1 MNEREKKKGTAD
13 LNSCRYNEALYSK
26 EIFYFLEMFLFLLN
40 IRYAFCDLCLVTYP
54 HTLS

>member
-1 MNEREKKKGTAD
+1 MRWGEGTAG
-13 LNSCRYNEALYSK
+13 LSSYRYNEALYSK

-40 IRYAFCDLCLVTYP
+40 ISYAFCDLCLVTRP